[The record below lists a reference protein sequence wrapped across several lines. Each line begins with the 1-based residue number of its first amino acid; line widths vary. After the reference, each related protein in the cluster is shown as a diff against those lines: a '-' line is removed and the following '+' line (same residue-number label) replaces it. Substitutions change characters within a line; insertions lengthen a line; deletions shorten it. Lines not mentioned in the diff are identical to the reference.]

1 MKYYIFGGNGFVG
14 RYLANAMAERQWNV
28 VVCDL
33 HASLDTRISNK
44 VAYQQVDI
52 RDKTALQSLTI
63 QSDDLVINLAANQ
76 YHTKVPKNRKEYF
89 FSVNTVG
96 TQNILETIFAKG
108 CRKYLMFTTDMT
120 YGKPQYLPV
129 DIHHPQNP
137 FGPYGQ
143 SKKACEEL
151 CKAYRQKGMDVTVFR
166 PRMINGPGRL
176 GILVKLFKLIDFNLP
191 VPTIGNGKNH
201 YQMISVFDCVSAI
214 LCAIEKGLPNKE
226 YNLGS
231 KNSPDIH
238 TLLAGVVQSA
248 NKHSV
253 VIPTPGKLVKAT
265 LRLLDNVGLTL
276 MYPEQFMIA
285 DEEYVLDITE
295 TEMDLDW
302 HPQYNDED
310 MLKEA
315 YRMYKEEKCGKYLTN
330 WGGVKSYLFHLCDLQ
345 WWGAWQPSFSMR
357 LTPCYSMC

>member
-14 RYLANAMAERQWNV
+14 RYLANELIKRQSDV

-33 HASLDTRISNK
+33 HDALDERISNK
-44 VAYQQVDI
+44 AEYQKIDI
-52 RDKTALQSLTI
+52 RDKSAIYNLPISEG
-63 QSDDLVINLAANQ
+63 DLVINLAANQ
-76 YHTKVPKNRKEYF
+76 YHTKVPKDRKNYF
-89 FSVNTVG
+89 FSVNLVG
-96 TQNILETIFAKG
+96 TQNILEAIYEKG
-108 CRKYLMFTTDMT
+108 CHQYLMFTTDMT

-129 DIHHPQNP
+129 DIKHPQNP

-143 SKKACEEL
+143 SKKACEDL
-151 CKAYRQKGMDVTVFR
+151 CREYRKKGMDITIFR

-176 GILVKLFKLIDFNLP
+176 GILVKLFKLIDLNLP

-214 LCAIEKGLPNKE
+214 LCAIDKGLPNRE

-231 KNSPDIH
+231 KNSPDIR
-238 TLLAGVVQSA
+238 TLLQGVVKSA
-248 NKHSV
+248 GKHSV
-253 VIPTPGKLVKAT
+253 VVPTPGKLVKAT
-265 LRLLDNVGLTL
+265 LRLLDNCGLTL

-295 TEMDLDW
+295 TEKDLDW

-315 YRMYKEEKCGKYLTN
+315 YRMYKQGK
-330 WGGVKSYLFHLCDLQ
+330 
-345 WWGAWQPSFSMR
+345 
-357 LTPCYSMC
+357 

>member
-14 RYLANAMAERQWNV
+14 RYLANALAERKAEV

-33 HASLDTRISNK
+33 HPTLDTRICPE

-52 RDKTALQSLTI
+52 RDKAAIDALPIAQ
-63 QSDDLVINLAANQ
+63 DDLAINLAANQ

-89 FSVNTVG
+89 FSVNKVG
-96 TQNILETIFAKG
+96 TENILASIYAKG
-108 CRKYLMFTTDMT
+108 CRQYLMFTTDMT

-151 CKAYRQKGMDVTVFR
+151 CKAYREKGMRITVFR

-214 LCAIEKGLPNKE
+214 LCAIDKGLPNKE

-231 KNSPDIH
+231 KNSPDIR
-238 TLLAGVVQSA
+238 TLLQGVVSSA
-248 NKHSV
+248 GKHSL
-253 VIPTPGKLVKAT
+253 VIPTPGKWVKAI
-265 LRLLDNVGLTL
+265 LRLLDNCGLTL

-285 DEEYVLDITE
+285 DEEYVLDISE
-295 TEMDLDW
+295 TEEDLDW

-310 MLKEA
+310 MLNEA
-315 YRMYKEEKCGKYLTN
+315 YRMYKQG
-330 WGGVKSYLFHLCDLQ
+330 
-345 WWGAWQPSFSMR
+345 
-357 LTPCYSMC
+357 